1 MAFNEQKYKN
11 KQRKYY
17 HGTPFDKLDKS
28 LDRFGCLFLTT
39 YFPYAVEYSKID
51 EKGTFG
57 HVFEFK
63 IKEPLNIFNIQ
74 SSMDNFKLHK
84 NVSPDLYA
92 LAKTNNWLT
101 DKRRGHLRGELLA
114 KIKSLGYDGFFDR
127 EVKDYEMYD
136 NPTVGVFY
144 PEKLLNVNTY
154 NYQDFFLN
162 KDFVNRHDIDIRKV
176 EDAFIS
182 EYSAGIKDKKLISEI
197 IFIDCTTTL
206 PLEEID
212 EIIKDIDISKLEER
226 LPPVYFNQI
235 GEPYYK
241 FGKRK
246 SFIFK
251 AERFL
256 KLKEMGYFG
265 GIE

>member
-1 MAFNEQKYKN
+1 
-11 KQRKYY
+11 
-17 HGTPFDKLDKS
+17 
-28 LDRFGCLFLTT
+28 
-39 YFPYAVEYSKID
+39 
-51 EKGTFG
+51 
-57 HVFEFK
+57 
-63 IKEPLNIFNIQ
+63 
-74 SSMDNFKLHK
+74 
-84 NVSPDLYA
+84 
-92 LAKTNNWLT
+92 
-101 DKRRGHLRGELLA
+101 
-114 KIKSLGYDGFFDR
+114 
-127 EVKDYEMYD
+127 MYD

-206 PLEEID
+206 TLEEID

>member
-1 MAFNEQKYKN
+1 
-11 KQRKYY
+11 
-17 HGTPFDKLDKS
+17 
-28 LDRFGCLFLTT
+28 
-39 YFPYAVEYSKID
+39 
-51 EKGTFG
+51 
-57 HVFEFK
+57 
-63 IKEPLNIFNIQ
+63 
-74 SSMDNFKLHK
+74 
-84 NVSPDLYA
+84 
-92 LAKTNNWLT
+92 
-101 DKRRGHLRGELLA
+101 
-114 KIKSLGYDGFFDR
+114 
-127 EVKDYEMYD
+127 MYD

-154 NYQDFFLN
+154 NHSDFFLN
-162 KDFVNRHDIDIRKV
+162 KDFVNRHDIDIKRA
-176 EDAFIS
+176 EDSFIS
-182 EYSAGIKDKKLISEI
+182 EYSSGIKDKKLISEI

-206 PLEEID
+206 TREEID
-212 EIIKDIDISKLEER
+212 EIIKNIDISKLEER

-265 GIE
+265 GLK